1 MAEVQLKHPE
11 MPEVGEEGRTA
22 LPRGSRT
29 KRGHRVSRSQ
39 AGELTVTRIR
49 AYDDNEPRGGEGRS
63 EDPLT
68 AS

>member
-1 MAEVQLKHPE
+1 MAEVRLKLPE

-22 LPRGSRT
+22 PPRGSRT
-29 KRGHRVSRSQ
+29 KRGHRVSHSQ